1 MIDDIYLTWFFA
13 MGTFAALSIAPFW
26 IAHQLSKICL
36 IKNTRFI
43 QRFTGEIRC
52 LTK

>member
-13 MGTFAALSIAPFW
+13 VGTFVALSIAPFW

-36 IKNTRFI
+36 IKNIRLI
-43 QRFTGEIRC
+43 QQFRG
-52 LTK
+52 KSDV